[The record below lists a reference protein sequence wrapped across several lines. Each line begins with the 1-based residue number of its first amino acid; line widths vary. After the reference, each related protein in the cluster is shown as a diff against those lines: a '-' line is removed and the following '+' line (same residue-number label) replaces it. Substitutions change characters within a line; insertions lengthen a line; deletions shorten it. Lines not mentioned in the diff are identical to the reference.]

1 MPKSKKSAKVKW
13 FGSKDLQYNEKHILI
28 LSERQVDRA
37 LAASVAG
44 LLKTNLSVEDE
55 QSVTTLPDTN
65 EPTPANQVESP
76 AKGLLILKELLVFKK
91 KLNRWSIF
99 I

>member
-1 MPKSKKSAKVKW
+1 
-13 FGSKDLQYNEKHILI
+13 
-28 LSERQVDRA
+28 
-37 LAASVAG
+37 
-44 LLKTNLSVEDE
+44 LSVEDE
-55 QSVTTLPDTN
+55 ESVTTLPDTN